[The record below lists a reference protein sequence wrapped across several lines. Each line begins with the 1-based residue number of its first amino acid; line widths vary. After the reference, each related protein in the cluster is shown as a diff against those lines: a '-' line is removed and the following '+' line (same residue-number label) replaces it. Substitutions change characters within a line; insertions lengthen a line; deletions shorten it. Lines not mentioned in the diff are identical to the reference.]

1 MPHLPRLV
9 LAGLAALMPLA
20 GTARAQ
26 TASRAGA
33 YAAVVK
39 ACMPE
44 ARRFCPSLDETAP
57 QPRGMVICLRPYK
70 SSLSLSCRQAVTA
83 TSP

>member
-9 LAGLAALMPLA
+9 LAGLATLVPLA

-26 TASRAGA
+26 TPSRAAA
-33 YAAVVK
+33 YAAVAK

-44 ARRFCPSLDETAP
+44 ARRFCASLDEAAP

-70 SSLSLSCRQAVTA
+70 SSLSLSCRQAVNA